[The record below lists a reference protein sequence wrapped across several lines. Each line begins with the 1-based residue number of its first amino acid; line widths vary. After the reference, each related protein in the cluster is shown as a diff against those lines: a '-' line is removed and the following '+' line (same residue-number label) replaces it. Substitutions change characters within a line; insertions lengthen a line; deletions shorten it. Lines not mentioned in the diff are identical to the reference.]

1 MSAFCLRR
9 NVSTCVP
16 LRELVCPL
24 VGRMLMRRMLMI
36 TVAVAGLTGQAVAQ
50 TLPGSSSTNTPPSP
64 NSSMAMPQPS
74 GSLPPGAST
83 SSQDRPGD
91 SLGQQ
96 SSGGRALSGVRPMR
110 GQQREAA
117 SDGEHGQPAPTRR
130 SDRGGREAVASTGEY
145 DGGRGMPL
153 SARASNIVSS
163 DTHSETAPRLPAPD
177 TAGSSPEDFLRAA
190 QRALAAGRTGQAQEA
205 LERAETR
212 LLTRST
218 SAGDASVP
226 DGSPM
231 VKQISEARTALGRRD
246 TAAARQAI
254 TTAIGGQSGSGS
266 TAQ

>member
-1 MSAFCLRR
+1 
-9 NVSTCVP
+9 
-16 LRELVCPL
+16 
-24 VGRMLMRRMLMI
+24 MRRMLMV
-36 TVAVAGLTGQAVAQ
+36 TVAVAGLAGQAVAQ

-117 SDGEHGQPAPTRR
+117 SDSEPGQSAPTRR
-130 SDRGGREAVASTGEY
+130 SERGGRGAGSETTAATGEY
-145 DGGRGMPL
+145 DGGRGMPV
-153 SARASNIVSS
+153 SANASNIVPS
-163 DTHSETAPRLPAPD
+163 DTRSITAPRLPSPD
-177 TAGSSPEDFLRAA
+177 AVGTSPEDFLKAA

-205 LERAETR
+205 LERAQTR

-218 SAGDASVP
+218 SASDASIP
-226 DGSPM
+226 DNTP
-231 VKQISEARTALGRRD
+231 VVRQITEALTALGRRD

-254 TTAIGGQSGSGS
+254 TTAMASGGAPSGPGS
-266 TAQ
+266 TAR